1 MKNCIDVTFEYLD
14 KATLGDS
21 ICIKKWALHPPALTG
36 RGPALFKHT
45 IANCLV
51 ESKSDFK
58 FIAVAEPQGE
68 NHE

>member
-1 MKNCIDVTFEYLD
+1 MKNYIDVTFEYLD

-21 ICIKKWALHPPALTG
+21 ICIKKWALHPALTG

-51 ESKSDFK
+51 MSRT
-58 FIAVAEPQGE
+58 
-68 NHE
+68 